1 MRPVCLLDRTKN
13 LRQSGGLYFIS
24 DSLKKT
30 IGAQANGLFVSK
42 LHKFTQPGE
51 IDVGLRLRM
60 LLQIPLMLVHC
71 RLK

>member
-13 LRQSGGLYFIS
+13 LRQSGGLHFIS

-30 IGAQANGLFVSK
+30 IGAQANGLFISK
-42 LHKFTQPGE
+42 FHKFAQSYK
-51 IDVGLRLRM
+51 INVGLRLGMPRE
-60 LLQIPLMLVHC
+60 IALMLVRR